1 MPTVSC
7 KSSRSP
13 TAHNMTQKL
22 SILIVDDVPDNL
34 RLLSAMLADENYTV
48 RIVTSGRHA
57 LQTAKLVPPDL
68 ILTDIAMP
76 EMDGLALCA
85 QLKADENLKDVPV
98 IFISGLDETQDKVR
112 AFAAGGVDY
121 IVKPFQESEVRSRIH
136 THLELRRQKLALQEN
151 YRQLRKLEQLRQ
163 DLTHMI
169 IHDMNTPLMVIR
181 GYLEL
186 LETSEAETLSKSG
199 KKYIT
204 EASNGT
210 RRLISMTQEMLV
222 VSKLEAGQ
230 LQLYPEPLDLVAL
243 VRKLVLTTNQL
254 QNSQQVQVKTA
265 PATLTVSADRELL
278 ERVLQNLLNNALK
291 FSPETA
297 VVHLAIIATEKQ
309 ARIEV
314 SDSGSGIAPE
324 FHQKIFEKFGQVET
338 GNKRRGSGLG
348 LAFCKLAVAAHGG
361 EIGVESGLNQGSN
374 FWFTLP
380 R

>member
-1 MPTVSC
+1 
-7 KSSRSP
+7 
-13 TAHNMTQKL
+13 MTQKL

-34 RLLSAMLADENYTV
+34 RLLSAMLADENFTV